1 MKNSPASKTKQTHSS
16 AADLIDDLDI
26 PAPAADTAEKDAA
39 SRRKAHVED
48 ALPASSRQKKAEKPA
63 EKPEEKVAMTVMV
76 PRSLNEQFRALSK
89 INDMSMN
96 SMIVEDM
103 RRRVKDDED
112 MVNEV
117 VALDARLAAMRKKS
131 GRTR

>member
-1 MKNSPASKTKQTHSS
+1 MPMGNNNRKRSADDLVDLAEDIMPEPASTPSPK
-16 AADLIDDLDI
+16 
-26 PAPAADTAEKDAA
+26 AE
-39 SRRKAHVED
+39 RRKPD
-48 ALPASSRQKKAEKPA
+48 ASSLFMKTDRPKKD

-131 GRTR
+131 GRAR